1 MHDHKKTFE
10 TDSIGRLLFKM
21 SLPAMVGMMANAL
34 YNLVDTIFVGQG
46 VGSHG
51 IGGLTIAFPIQALI
65 GALGLTFGTGAA
77 SIISRRLGEKDPD
90 TAARTAVT
98 AFTLAFLASTV
109 IFLGGEIFIDPLLKI
124 FGATETLL
132 PYARIYMRI
141 ILIGSFFLS
150 AAMVG
155 NNVVRAEGQPKIA
168 MFTMMIGA
176 GLNIILDPVF
186 IFVLHMGIQGAA
198 LATIISQ
205 AFSALFILR
214 FMITGKSH
222 LPLKGEY
229 LKLKLPLVLEICSL
243 GMPTFIRQAGLS
255 FLALVLN
262 NVLKVYGGDLGIATY
277 GMINRLFMF
286 TLMPVFGVV
295 QGYQPIAGYSYG
307 AKLRERL
314 AEVNK
319 KGIQATTLM
328 SFGGFLVLELFAPFL
343 ISVFTRDTELI
354 AMAVPSLRIACLCIW
369 LLGFQV
375 IGSTFF
381 MSIGRAMPAFF
392 LGLSRQFVFLIPL
405 VLIIP
410 RFLGLRGVWIALP
423 LADLLSTILTV
434 VWFYAAWKNLKFREN

>member
-1 MHDHKKTFE
+1 
-10 TDSIGRLLFKM
+10 
-21 SLPAMVGMMANAL
+21 
-34 YNLVDTIFVGQG
+34 
-46 VGSHG
+46 
-51 IGGLTIAFPIQALI
+51 
-65 GALGLTFGTGAA
+65 
-77 SIISRRLGEKDPD
+77 
-90 TAARTAVT
+90 
-98 AFTLAFLASTV
+98 
-109 IFLGGEIFIDPLLKI
+109 
-124 FGATETLL
+124 
-132 PYARIYMRI
+132 MRI

-168 MFTMMIGA
+168 MFTMIIGA

-186 IFVLHMGIQGAA
+186 IFVLNMGIQGAA

-205 AFSALFILR
+205 AVSASFILR

-222 LPLKGEY
+222 LPVKAEY
-229 LKLKLPLVLEICSL
+229 LKLKLPLVLEIFSL

-262 NVLKVYGGDLGIATY
+262 NVLKIYGGDLGIATY

-286 TLMPVFGVV
+286 TLMPIFGIV

-307 AKLRERL
+307 AKLRDRL

-328 SFGGFLVLELFAPFL
+328 SFGGFLILELFAPFL
-343 ISVFTRDTELI
+343 ISVFTRDPELI

-381 MSIGRAMPAFF
+381 MSIGKAMPAFF
-392 LGLSRQFVFLIPL
+392 SRAFPSVRFPDSPGSNHSPVSWIEGGMDCSSTSGSTLHYSYGCL
-405 VLIIP
+405 VLYCLEKSEIP
-410 RFLGLRGVWIALP
+410 
-423 LADLLSTILTV
+423 
-434 VWFYAAWKNLKFREN
+434 